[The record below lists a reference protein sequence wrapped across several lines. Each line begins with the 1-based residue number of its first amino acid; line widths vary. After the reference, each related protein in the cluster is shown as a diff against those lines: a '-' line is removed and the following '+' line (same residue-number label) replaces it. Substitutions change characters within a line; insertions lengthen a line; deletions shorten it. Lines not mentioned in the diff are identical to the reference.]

1 MPQTAIDRYYRAATE
16 AAADATAKTARE
28 NLHERRA
35 LALANTRKVLI
46 EALYRL
52 EEADKYPDLTCNDAR
67 RELRTARSC
76 IEEAELFSKFGID
89 ERVS

>member
-1 MPQTAIDRYYRAATE
+1 MAAPRAIWGRGKMME
-16 AAADATAKTARE
+16 NTARK

-35 LALANTRKVLI
+35 LAITSTRQVLV

-52 EEADKYPDLTCNDAR
+52 EEANKYPDLTCNDAR

-76 IEEAELFSKFGID
+76 IEEAELFAKFGID
-89 ERVS
+89 E

>member
-1 MPQTAIDRYYRAATE
+1 MPATE
-16 AAADATAKTARE
+16 DAAPKTVRE

-35 LALANTRKVLI
+35 LAIANTRTVLV

-52 EEADKYPDLTCNDAR
+52 EEAGKYPDLTCNDAR